1 MDSFARATA
10 LDPSPTGGFTWDV
23 PDGWQQG
30 RGAWGGLVVGALT
43 RAVRLSEPDPSRVVR
58 SISAQLVAPAVVG
71 PLDVQVA
78 ALRRGSAVSTW
89 SASAT
94 DRDGRLVASLVGV
107 LGSPRLVGQD
117 IDFTDWGT
125 LSPPD
130 VLPPAEVER
139 LDLQPPL
146 GPVFL
151 SRMDMRP
158 VRGVP
163 MSGEEADCLGWV
175 DFAERVDRTA
185 ESLLALVDAWWPAS
199 FPRMLRPHPVA
210 TVNFTAHLL
219 VDALT
224 VPGGTPLLSHSF
236 VSSADEGFTS
246 ETRRLWTADG
256 RMAVD
261 NLQSIV
267 YIA

>member
-43 RAVRLSEPDPSRVVR
+43 RAVRLSEPDTTRVVR

-71 PLDVQVA
+71 PLDVQVT

-94 DRDGRLVASLVGV
+94 DRGGKLVASLVGV
-107 LGSPRLVGQD
+107 LGSPRLAVQD
-117 IDFTDWGT
+117 IDFADWGT

-130 VLPPAEVER
+130 VLPPADVAR
-139 LDLQPPL
+139 VDLSPPL

-151 SRMDMRP
+151 SQMDIRP

-163 MSGEEADCLGWV
+163 MSGEPADCLGWV
-175 DFAERVDRTA
+175 DYAEPVDRTA
-185 ESLLALVDAWWPAS
+185 ESVLALVDAWWPAS
-199 FPRMLRPHPVA
+199 FPRMMGLHPVA

-219 VDALT
+219 VDPVT
-224 VPGGTPLLSHSF
+224 VPAGEPLVSHSF
-236 VSSADEGFTS
+236 VSSAAEGFTS

-256 RMAVD
+256 RLAVD